1 MALQK
6 EQVKFS
12 EIPIF
17 ATEVQWVLL
26 VSFTML
32 KDKKL
37 DSKQFWELFAFKEK
51 LKEMQ
56 TGSTTIRHRVAA
68 LQGFIEGN
76 CFDYRGHTNA

>member
-37 DSKQFWELFAFKEK
+37 DSKQFCHRSSVGFVSFFYFA
-51 LKEMQ
+51 
-56 TGSTTIRHRVAA
+56 
-68 LQGFIEGN
+68 EG
-76 CFDYRGHTNA
+76 